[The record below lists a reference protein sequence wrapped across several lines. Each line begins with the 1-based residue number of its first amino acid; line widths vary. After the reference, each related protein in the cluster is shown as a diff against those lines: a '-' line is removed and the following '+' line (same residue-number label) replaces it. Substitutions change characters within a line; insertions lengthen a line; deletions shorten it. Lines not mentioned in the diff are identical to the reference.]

1 MKLPV
6 AVLAVILAA
15 ARVFSVDTATPV
27 PYGPAEFPPWQKDLR
42 RAEILSFGALP
53 FVTFMASIYFDVYRY
68 ADNRGDEG
76 YLPWPFKK
84 SAVAVP
90 LTEREQ
96 KNIFLASAGISVGV
110 ALFDYGFRYIKRH
123 IRAEKA
129 EKADRQRIE
138 PIVIVP
144 LESAEMGTV
153 SASTPGSKE

>member
-1 MKLPV
+1 MKRS
-6 AVLAVILAA
+6 ATVLLLLLAA
-15 ARVFSVDTATPV
+15 ALVFSADTPASVPV
-27 PYGPAEFPPWQKDLR
+27 PYGPDEFPPWQQDLR

-68 ADNRGDEG
+68 AEHRGDEA

-110 ALFDYGFRYIKRH
+110 ALFDYGFRYVKRN
-123 IRAEKA
+123 IRAGRAEKA
-129 EKADRQRIE
+129 NRLRIE

-144 LESAEMGTV
+144 LESVPADTGSTAGT
-153 SASTPGSKE
+153 KE